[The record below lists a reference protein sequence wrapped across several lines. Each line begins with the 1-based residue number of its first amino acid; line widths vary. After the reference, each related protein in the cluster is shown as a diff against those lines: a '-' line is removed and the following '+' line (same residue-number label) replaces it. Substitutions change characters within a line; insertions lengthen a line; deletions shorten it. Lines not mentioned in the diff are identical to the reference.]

1 MSANANNVS
10 YICVKDAVE
19 RGFGSRVTIMRWV
32 KDASVRSFRRGSFRM
47 VCVEDLEAR
56 VASRERVVTVGR
68 ARPAARPADRERRP
82 RALAV
87 GQGAPRAASAL
98 GPCRALG
105 EMYIEMY
112 IRWVRAGLRRT
123 ENMPSTCWFVWTHVF
138 TAYVGQW
145 LYGAGHKA

>member
-56 VASRERVVTVGR
+56 AASRERVVTEDELVR
-68 ARPAARPADRERRP
+68 RLARQIANATPVLSPEGKEHLAR
-82 RALAV
+82 L
-87 GQGAPRAASAL
+87 
-98 GPCRALG
+98 
-105 EMYIEMY
+105 
-112 IRWVRAGLRRT
+112 LR
-123 ENMPSTCWFVWTHVF
+123 
-138 TAYVGQW
+138 
-145 LYGAGHKA
+145 